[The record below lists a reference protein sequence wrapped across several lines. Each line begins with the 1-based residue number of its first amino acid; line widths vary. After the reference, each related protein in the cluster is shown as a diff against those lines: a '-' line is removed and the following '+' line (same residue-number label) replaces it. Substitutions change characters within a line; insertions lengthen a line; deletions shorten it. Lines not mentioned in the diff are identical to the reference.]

1 MAQAAHKPGHFLNM
15 SRFQSLKYFA
25 LGALISVLAP
35 IPLSQA
41 ALPLAAD
48 GGPLPSLAPMLERV
62 TPAVVNISTVT
73 QIEVETHPLLR
84 DPFFRYFFELPR
96 ERLER
101 KNQSLGSGV
110 IVDAERGLVLTNH
123 HVVDQAHE
131 IDVRLRDGRE
141 LSAEL
146 VGLDTETD
154 IALLRIPAQGLTAVA
169 WGDSDSLRVGD
180 FVVAI
185 GSPFGL
191 SHTVTSG
198 IVSALGRTG
207 LGIEGFESFI
217 QTDASINPGNSGGP
231 LVDLHGRLVG
241 INTAILAP
249 GGGNVGIGFAIPV
262 AMVRT
267 VVDQLLEHGEVRRGL
282 LGVAVQDLTPELARA
297 LGVGNADG
305 ALVSRVDP
313 GSAAAAAGLRPLV
326 SRVDPGSAAAAAGL
340 RPWDLIVAVN
350 GRLVTGA
357 GALRAY
363 IGLLRV
369 GTPLALELI
378 RKGAR
383 IRLES
388 AVGDPYVGY
397 VDGERLAPV
406 LEGARLGDLIQGGG
420 RDHRSA
426 VAVGT
431 VTKDS
436 PAWFTGLRE
445 GDLLLEINQ
454 ERVHNLRELRRIL
467 RRTQALVS
475 LGIRRGDRIIVLRRR

>member
-1 MAQAAHKPGHFLNM
+1 MAQAAHKPDRFLNM
-15 SRFQSLKYFA
+15 RRFQSLKYFA

-62 TPAVVNISTVT
+62 TPAVVNISTIT

-96 ERLER
+96 ERRER

-131 IDVRLRDGRE
+131 IDVKLRDGRE

-146 VGLDTETD
+146 VGSDTETD
-154 IALLRIPAQGLTAVA
+154 IALLRVPAQGLTAVA

-282 LGVAVQDLTPELARA
+282 LGVAVQDLTPKLARA

-313 GSAAAAAGLRPLV
+313 GSAAAAAGLRP
-326 SRVDPGSAAAAAGL
+326 G
-340 RPWDLIVAVN
+340 DLIVAVN
-350 GRLVTGA
+350 GRPVTGA

-388 AVGDPYVGY
+388 AVGDPYAGY
-397 VDGERLAPV
+397 VDGKRLALV

-454 ERVHNLRELRRIL
+454 ERVHNLKELRRIL
-467 RRTQALVS
+467 RRTRALVS